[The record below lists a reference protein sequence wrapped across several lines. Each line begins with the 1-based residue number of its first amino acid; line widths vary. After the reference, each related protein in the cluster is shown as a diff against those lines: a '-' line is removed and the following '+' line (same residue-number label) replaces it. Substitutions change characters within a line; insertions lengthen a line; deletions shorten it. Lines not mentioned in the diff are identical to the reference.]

1 MIVLESD
8 PLITSSALRLRGVCK
23 AVVLRVRTLSQVT
36 DETLGQRCTCI
47 QLERDE
53 VVLLSWYDFEW
64 ERDLAAH
71 RPADVLSS

>member
-1 MIVLESD
+1 MIVLERD
-8 PLITSSALRLRGVCK
+8 GLATFTSSRLHGVCK